1 MPLRTLSERSVL
13 FVAKH
18 LGKTK
23 EVTITN
29 IANVI
34 IKKITNQNFKEKL
47 FNENILSI
55 CKCDNIKVR

>member
-1 MPLRTLSERSVL
+1 MPSRTLSERLVL

-29 IANVI
+29 PANVI
-34 IKKITNQNFKEKL
+34 IKKITNQNFEEKL
-47 FNENILSI
+47 CNENVLLI